1 MTSTCTCLSRSRC
14 TGRRPDVP
22 VRRPLPLGMATPWRL
37 RILVLLRCLRRRDPG
52 RGPLWHRGLLAGAQL
67 PRPGVLA
74 SGLAPASGPWASGL
88 LPTSPRRRSRVPPC
102 PLAPSEGLHEE
113 APNFRVP
120 PVSAVTTAST
130 AAARAPA
137 CQGGGAAFMPSA
149 TAPAC
154 ESAPPRPEAR

>member
-1 MTSTCTCLSRSRC
+1 RYLPGERPAQGLRSISLVSRCLGDVVPRYATATMPSTCACPSRSRS
-14 TGRRPDVP
+14 TGRPDGP

-120 PVSAVTTAST
+120 PVSAVTTASN
-130 AAARAPA
+130 
-137 CQGGGAAFMPSA
+137 
-149 TAPAC
+149 
-154 ESAPPRPEAR
+154 